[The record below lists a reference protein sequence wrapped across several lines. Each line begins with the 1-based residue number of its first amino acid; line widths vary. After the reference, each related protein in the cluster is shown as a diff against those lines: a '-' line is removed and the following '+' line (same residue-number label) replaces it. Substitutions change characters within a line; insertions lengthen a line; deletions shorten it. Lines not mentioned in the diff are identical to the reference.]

1 MNATNSFVA
10 RGGFCCCFCFL
21 SLFLLV
27 SRSVGWLVGRWM
39 VIQKL
44 FPNLSEKHIQRVV
57 QILFIDRLFG
67 LRSIN
72 FRNIFA
78 LLSHFKFQNKIK
90 LFFYKILIQIY
101 SYSKRN
107 SYIYHFVFCVCDIL
121 LQQVVFFARLY
132 FTGIFFNYVLNSQ
145 LLNPSSSSSAVDHAY
160 I

>member
-1 MNATNSFVA
+1 MNECHKLI
-10 RGGFCCCFCFL
+10 CCSRWFL
-21 SLFLLV
+21 LLFLFFIIV
-27 SRSVGWLVGRWM
+27 PIGKSVGRLFGRWM

-44 FPNLSEKHIQRVV
+44 FPNLSEKHIQRMV

-67 LRSIN
+67 LQNIN

-90 LFFYKILIQIY
+90 LFFDKILIQIY

-145 LLNPSSSSSAVDHAY
+145 LLNPSSSSSAVDRAY